1 MIDATYV
8 ERTLDTIILCF
19 EEEEYCILRI
29 AIVVII
35 SCLAFRMTA
44 QACTYWQVN
53 DSWCRRCHLPI
64 TMKIC
69 IYI

>member
-1 MIDATYV
+1 MHYRYQYHTSYY
-8 ERTLDTIILCF
+8 TPC
-19 EEEEYCILRI
+19 
-29 AIVVII
+29 
-35 SCLAFRMTA
+35 CLAFRMTA

-69 IYI
+69 IYIM